1 MTVVKKKYVIIG
13 KGNWQKGERSM
24 FKTEVEN
31 VSHYAQKKI
40 KALKQSKLSY
50 LTAAMLAGMYIGI
63 SYIFIFTVGGY
74 LHAANSPAY
83 KIAMGLSFGVALSLV
98 MAAGAELFT
107 GTNLVMTIGALEKK
121 TTWLDAAKI
130 WTASWI
136 GNFIGSI
143 ITVGLFLATGLSK
156 GTTGKFIIEGAQGKI
171 APSALQIFARG
182 ILCNILVCLAVWCY
196 YKLKEETARLI
207 MIFWCIFAF
216 ITTGFEHSVAN
227 MTLLPLAAIL
237 SKGIEVTPA
246 GVIHNLIFATLG
258 NIVGG
263 GLFVAVPYWLT
274 SRKAKVEVA
283 CENLPK
289 SA

>member
-1 MTVVKKKYVIIG
+1 
-13 KGNWQKGERSM
+13 M
-24 FKTEVEN
+24 FKAEIQN
-31 VSHYAQKKI
+31 VAYYAEKKI
-40 KALKQSKLSY
+40 KSLKQSKLSY
-50 LTAAMLAGMYIGI
+50 LAAAVLAGMYIGI
-63 SYIFIFTVGGY
+63 SYVFIFTVGGF
-74 LHAANSPAY
+74 LHSANSPAY
-83 KIAMGLSFGVALSLV
+83 KIVMGASFGVALSLV

-130 WTASWI
+130 WMASWI
-136 GNFIGSI
+136 GNFAGSLI
-143 ITVGLFLATGLSK
+143 IVGLFLATGLSK

-171 APSALQIFARG
+171 ALTSLQIFARG
-182 ILCNILVCLAVWCY
+182 IMCNILVCLAVWCY

-237 SKGIEVTPA
+237 SRGIEVTAA
-246 GVIHNLIFATLG
+246 GVAHNLIFATLG

-263 GLFVAVPYWLT
+263 ALFVAVPYWIT
-274 SRKAKVEVA
+274 SRKAKIEFV
-283 CENLPK
+283 NNSISK